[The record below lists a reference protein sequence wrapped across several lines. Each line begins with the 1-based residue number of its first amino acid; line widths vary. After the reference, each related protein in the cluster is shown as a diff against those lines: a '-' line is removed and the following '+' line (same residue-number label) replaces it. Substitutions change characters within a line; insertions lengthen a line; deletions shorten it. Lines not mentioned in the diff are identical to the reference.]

1 MCFLAVSS
9 NVNNGGA
16 RQAVISG
23 LHRWHLQSA
32 KEAEMSGKLSVLD
45 EGNYTPS
52 QVDYIRAR
60 MSEVVWTGRGFG
72 WCIG

>member
-1 MCFLAVSS
+1 MCFRTVSS

-23 LHRWHLQSA
+23 PHPLAFTTGGGSRDVR
-32 KEAEMSGKLSVLD
+32 EAVSFEMGVI
-45 EGNYTPS
+45 TPS

-60 MSEVVWTGRGFG
+60 MSEVLCVVG
-72 WCIG
+72 WKLH